1 MWREQRRFT
10 FRHLKDFGFGRAA
23 QEVMM
28 RDEIVELMADIDR
41 QARSHPRGIVDI
53 KTIFN
58 VSVIN
63 ILLAM
68 VGGKRFRRDDAKF
81 LKLLA
86 TIDEIFRAG
95 QSVRGIIEVPAFL
108 LRVCPFLRDYLGK
121 REDLVDNM
129 IQFVEVNSI
138 EFKVIS
144 TAEKKPGI
152 LRDRTDRFWEFGF
165 KSNTKFAYG
174 VIWRD
179 PLCSCE
185 AHRISAW
192 GENLLVLSLTLSYTR
207 G

>member
-1 MWREQRRFT
+1 
-10 FRHLKDFGFGRAA
+10 
-23 QEVMM
+23 M
-28 RDEIVELMADIDR
+28 RDEIAELMDDIGR

-53 KTIFN
+53 KSLFN

-121 REDLVDNM
+121 RDDLVDNM

-138 EFKVIS
+138 
-144 TAEKKPGI
+144 
-152 LRDRTDRFWEFGF
+152 
-165 KSNTKFAYG
+165 
-174 VIWRD
+174 
-179 PLCSCE
+179 
-185 AHRISAW
+185 
-192 GENLLVLSLTLSYTR
+192 
-207 G
+207 